1 MVSRNLTE
9 ILGRVFLYKI
19 IYSYVEPFGGMLGC
33 VVLGMCLLDYIF
45 RVMHIHIAIAPTV
58 FVNLCG

>member
-1 MVSRNLTE
+1 MVSRNVTE

-19 IYSYVEPFGGMLGC
+19 IYCYVELFGGMLGC